1 MSPWGKTTIIT
12 IIIIRSS
19 GSIAWKSRM
28 YQHAHN
34 TL

>member
-12 IIIIRSS
+12 IIIIIRSS

-28 YQHAHN
+28 YQH
-34 TL
+34 